1 MKPPLPWI
9 RLMRMLT
16 CLGASIFSALANMLP
31 LSKISHAR
39 LSSIRTMRTLT
50 FIVVWRSL
58 VWENIAG
65 QSPIMIRPS
74 KLIQIMVNPTITK
87 AWLIA
92 ARVITS
98 RPSRIS
104 TKRSLLWRTTPWC
117 GMTAAFRI
125 PIYVIRFPLMATSRK
140 PANWGFH
147 HPHHSEICLSRRI
160 VRYSVKVKRSPY
172 HPVMWISPPPN
183 PRRFLPAV
191 PGRRADPP

>member
-1 MKPPLPWI
+1 
-9 RLMRMLT
+9 MRMLT

-74 KLIQIMVNPTITK
+74 KIDPNNGEPYYHKGMAHRRKGHHKSALENFNQAVPLMANNPMV
-87 AWLIA
+87 WYD
-92 ARVITS
+92 R
-98 RPSRIS
+98 
-104 TKRSLLWRTTPWC
+104 
-117 GMTAAFRI
+117 GHFRI

-183 PRRFLPAV
+183 PRRFLPV
-191 PGRRADPP
+191 VSRGGRAGLP